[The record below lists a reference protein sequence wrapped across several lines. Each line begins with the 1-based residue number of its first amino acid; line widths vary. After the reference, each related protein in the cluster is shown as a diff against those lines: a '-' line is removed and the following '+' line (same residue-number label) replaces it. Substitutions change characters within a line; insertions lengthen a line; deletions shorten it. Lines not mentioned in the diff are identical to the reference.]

1 MKQVLSWLLVSLALP
16 AVVCA
21 QSVENLT
28 FNGLSAPV
36 EVYTPANGIPSIVA
50 SSERDAAF
58 VQGYLHARD
67 RFWQMDFNRRL
78 ASGTVAELVGSA
90 ALGTDIQLRTLGF
103 RRDAWQTYAASS
115 VAGRAQLQGYANG
128 VNAWL
133 ASNPLPPEYGAL
145 ELTRAEPWSP
155 VDSLAFAKLLAFNLS
170 ADLEEIDL
178 TVAVGTYQAVGQAAG
193 FDGTALFFED
203 TYRQAPPDDRIT
215 LPGFLNSIGVLGQ
228 KSEGA
233 SAAKSFPTL
242 DPDRLA
248 LASDL
253 LQQMRGNPV
262 LGKIL
267 QQGPEE
273 KGSNIWMISG
283 ALTDTGAPIIANDP
297 HLSLDTPAVWYP
309 IHVNVRDSDGN
320 EQVNVAGVAFAG
332 APLIALGCNST
343 LCWGATVNP
352 IDEGDFFFETLRFN
366 NLGLPTHT
374 VYQGQEE
381 RIIWI
386 YQSYYAN
393 QLDGVADNLERQNV
407 GIDAGGITFI
417 VPRRNNGPILSL
429 SNGQG
434 ISFQYTGSG
443 PTFEVEAFQ
452 AMGKARDVNEFGVAV
467 QKFDFGS
474 QNLGVADIFGNI
486 GYFTPAEVPI
496 RSDLQLLNAPDG
508 GIPPLFIR
516 DGSGALMH
524 EWLPLENPQPDQAT
538 DTEILP
544 IAEQPTS
551 INPPSGYIANAN
563 NDPVGTTLDN
573 NSLNQL
579 RPGGGLYYLN
589 QSVYSSYRQGRLDR
603 LIQSAIASGDPI
615 TTSDVASWQANNQML
630 DAELLVPFID
640 MAVMNASSSDAWPAL
655 AEVAQLAGDNADPRM
670 LDALAV
676 LSSWDFSSPTGI
688 TEGYDPGDNPFALAP
703 PSDQEIESSVAAT
716 IYAQWRSLMI
726 QNTIDATLTSVGLGG
741 NLPPGTLAFN
751 ALENLLDSFDEN
763 QGVGASGLNFFAV
776 ADAPTP
782 ADARDFVILSTL
794 RQALDLL
801 ASDEFAPAFNNST
814 NVMDYRWG
822 KLHRIVLDHPLN
834 DVFSLPNGLY
844 GLSTVEGLPGISRSG
859 GYQVLDASTHNVR
872 GDSLNGFMFGSGPS
886 RRFIGNMLPAGPQAQ
901 QAIAGGQSGVLGSPA
916 YANQLYPWLGNAY
929 LPLQL
934 DPAEAKAQAV
944 AEILFE
950 PAP

>member
-1 MKQVLSWLLVSLALP
+1 MKRVLSWCLISLAAPLC
-16 AVVCA
+16 VSA
-21 QSVENLT
+21 QSIENLT
-28 FNGLSAPV
+28 VNGLSAAV
-36 EVYTPANGIPSIVA
+36 EVYTPPNGIPSISA
-50 SSERDAAF
+50 SSEQDAAF

-78 ASGTVAELVGSA
+78 ASGTLSELVGAS

-103 RRDAWQTYAASS
+103 RRDAWQTF
-115 VAGRAQLQGYANG
+115 AGSTQDSRAQLQSYTNG

-133 ASNPLPPEYGAL
+133 ANNPLPPEYGAL
-145 ELTRAEPWSP
+145 ELTQAEPWSP

-170 ADLEEIDL
+170 ADLEELDL
-178 TVAVGTYQAVGQAAG
+178 TVAVGTYQAVGSAVG

-203 TYRQAPPDDRIT
+203 TFRQAPPDDRVT
-215 LPGFLNSIGVLGQ
+215 LPGFLDSIGVQGQ
-228 KSEGA
+228 KSA
-233 SAAKSFPTL
+233 APSAAKTFPTL
-242 DPDRLA
+242 DPERIE
-248 LASDL
+248 LASGL
-253 LQQMRGNPV
+253 LNQMRANPV
-262 LGKIL
+262 LGNIL
-267 QQGPEE
+267 RQGPEE

-309 IHVNVRDSDGN
+309 IHINVRDSEGA
-320 EQVNVAGVAFAG
+320 EQVNIAGVAFAG
-332 APLIALGCNST
+332 APLVALGCNST

-381 RIIWI
+381 RILYIF
-386 YQSYYAN
+386 QSYFAN
-393 QLDGVADNLERQNV
+393 QLDGVPDNLERQNV
-407 GIDAGGITFI
+407 SLAGGGITFI

-429 SNGQG
+429 SGAQG

-452 AMGKARDVNEFGVAV
+452 AMGKARDVDEFGVAV

-496 RSDLQLLNAPDG
+496 RTDLQLLNAPDG
-508 GIPPLFIR
+508 GIPPMFIR

-524 EWLPLENPQPDQAT
+524 EWLPLENPQPNQAT

-551 INPPSGYIANAN
+551 VNPASGYIANAN

-573 NSLNQL
+573 NTLNQV

-615 TTSDVASWQANNQML
+615 TTNDMVSWQANNQML
-630 DAELLVPFID
+630 DAELIVPHLLTAF
-640 MAVMNASSSDAWPAL
+640 ANAGQADAWPNL
-655 AEVAQLAGDNADPRM
+655 AAVASDPQLQEVA
-670 LDALAV
+670 AL
-676 LSSWDFSSPTGI
+676 LTGWDFSSPTGI
-688 TEGYDPGDNPFALAP
+688 TEGYDPGDNAFALMP
-703 PSDQEIESSVAAT
+703 PSEQEISHSVAAT
-716 IYAQWRSLMI
+716 VYAQWRSLMI
-726 QNTIDATLTSVGLGG
+726 QNTIDATLSAVGLAD

-751 ALENLLDSFDEN
+751 ALENLLETFETQ
-763 QGVGASGLNFFAV
+763 QGVGASGLNFFTND
-776 ADAPTP
+776 DAPNP
-782 ADARDFVILSTL
+782 AAARDFLMLATL
-794 RQALDLL
+794 RQSLDLL
-801 ASDEFAPAFNNST
+801 ASDEFAPAFANST
-814 NVMDYRWG
+814 SLMDYRWG
-822 KLHRIVLDHPLN
+822 RLHRIVLDHPLN

-844 GLSTVEGLPGISRSG
+844 GLATVDGLPGISRAG

-886 RRFIGNMLPAGPQAQ
+886 RRFIGNMLPSGPAAQ
-901 QAIAGGQSGVLGSPA
+901 QAIAGGQSGVLGDPA

-934 DPAEAKAQAV
+934 DLSEAKAQAV
-944 AEILFE
+944 SEIFFE